1 MQNYLKQLPKL
12 TMEDQ
17 QTQRCSSQGKWVY
30 MQKLCYMA
38 DNLSTKSIYLLTYLL
53 TYLLPEAEKQS

>member
-17 QTQRCSSQGKWVY
+17 QTQRCSSQGK
-30 MQKLCYMA
+30 
-38 DNLSTKSIYLLTYLL
+38 
-53 TYLLPEAEKQS
+53 